1 MKTKN
6 IFAKTLFLTVMFVIP
21 GCSSFLDEE
30 NIAGQSAEEYFATAV
45 GYESLI
51 NGCYNTLKSVYN
63 TTNYNVISQLGT
75 DIVTQNDID
84 APSLATLNKYIL
96 YQSDNG
102 FVYTQWTNLYA
113 ALKNVNA
120 AIDRASN
127 VITKTQDPRDGMDES
142 ILAKRV
148 AEAKFLRAL
157 YLFDI
162 VRNWGQAPLILHEP
176 TEVSTVSQLDSADK
190 FYEQILTDLG
200 DVMNSALPMRQ
211 SASEYGRV
219 SKAAAKHLRSL
230 VYLTRGYQSYSVAS
244 DFTNALADAED
255 IIQNSGHTLLSD
267 YALVHRQTNEENDEI
282 IFCVNFA
289 NKDKYWG
296 NLWSEFYMPVY
307 RAGWVDLAP
316 DNMYG
321 ADAAAYTIMPTK
333 YTYLLFNWKK
343 DQRARVTFMSPYNGD
358 ATTSIDGRTCGNN
371 YFLSINGSVV
381 PKGEPVIYFPVP
393 LDGSFNNHTYTQA
406 EKDAAKQRGQYY
418 FNYPSG
424 TLAEKSYKN
433 VSNDDYYIKGNQGGN
448 AGSRTWLPVWKFK
461 DANMQ
466 HGGTGGSVGH
476 GSRDIYM
483 FRLAE
488 TYLIAAE
495 AAVKANDNAKALM
508 YINFIRQRAST
519 NAPEGGL
526 PLYSGTIT
534 IDDVL
539 DERALELFGEVSRWN
554 DLTRTGKLA
563 ERVLEYN
570 WDVSNI
576 NGAVKTELSASTN
589 AKFSLRP
596 IPLAWLNSLSNGQ
609 ELGNNPGWE

>member
-6 IFAKTLFLTVMFVIP
+6 ILAKTLFLTVMFVIP

-63 TTNYNVISQLGT
+63 TTNYSVISQLGT
-75 DIVTQNDID
+75 DIVTQNAVN
-84 APSLATLNKYIL
+84 APSLATINKYTL

-102 FVYTQWTNLYA
+102 FVYAQWTSLYA

-120 AIDRASN
+120 AIDRAVD
-127 VITKTQDPRDGMDES
+127 VITKEQDPRDGMDEGL
-142 ILAKRV
+142 LAKRV
-148 AEAKFLRAL
+148 AEAKFLRAV

-176 TEVSTVSQLDSADK
+176 TEVLTVSQLDSGDK
-190 FYEQILTDLG
+190 FYEQILADLE
-200 DVMNSALPMRQ
+200 DVLNSSLPMKQ
-211 SASEYGRV
+211 PDSEYGRV

-230 VYLTRGYQSYSVAS
+230 VYLTRGYQTYGASS
-244 DFTNALADAED
+244 DFDNALADAED
-255 IIQNSGHTLLSD
+255 VIRNSGHELLPD
-267 YALVHRQTNEENDEI
+267 YALVHRQSNEENNEI
-282 IFCVNFA
+282 IFCVNYA

-307 RAGWVDLAP
+307 REGWVDLAP

-333 YTYLLFNWKK
+333 YADLLFDWKK

-358 ATTSIDGRTCGNN
+358 AATSVDGRTCGNN
-371 YFLSINGSVV
+371 YFQSINGSVV

-393 LDGSFNNHTYTQA
+393 LEGGFNNHTYTQV
-406 EKDAAKQRGQYY
+406 EKDAAKEKGQYY

-424 TLAEKSYKN
+424 TLAEKSYKE
-433 VSNDDYYIKGNQGGN
+433 VAGDDYYIMGYQGGD

-461 DANMQ
+461 DVNMQ

-483 FRLAE
+483 YRLAE

-495 AAVKANDNAKALM
+495 AAVQVNDNAKALM
-508 YINFIRQRAST
+508 YINTVRQRASN

-526 PLYSGTIT
+526 NLYSGTIT

-539 DERALELFGEVSRWN
+539 DERALELFGEVPRWN

-576 NGAVKTELSASTN
+576 DGAVKTELSTSTN

-609 ELGNNPGWE
+609 ELGNNLGWE

>member
-1 MKTKN
+1 MKEKIKYIQSFLLIV
-6 IFAKTLFLTVMFVIP
+6 IFVFA

-30 NIAGQSAEEYFATAV
+30 NISGQSAEDYFATAV

-63 TTNYNVISQLGT
+63 TTNYNVLSQLGT
-75 DIVTQNDID
+75 DIATQNDAN
-84 APSLATLNKYIL
+84 APSLATINKYLL

-120 AIDRASN
+120 AIDRAPN
-127 VITKTQDPRDGMDES
+127 VITKAQDPRDGMDEK
-142 ILAKRV
+142 ILAQYV

-176 TEVSTVSQLDSADK
+176 TTIDTESRLDSGDQ
-190 FYEQILTDLG
+190 FYIQILQDLE
-200 DVMNSALPMRQ
+200 DVLNSTLPMRQ
-211 SASEYGRV
+211 PDDEYGRV

-230 VYLTRGYQSYSVAS
+230 VYLTRGYQAFGEPT
-244 DFTNALADAED
+244 DFANALADAED
-255 IIQNSGHTLLSD
+255 VIMNSGHELLQD
-267 YALVHRQTNEENDEI
+267 YALVHRQSNEMNKEI
-282 IFCVNFA
+282 IFCVNFG
-289 NKDKYWG
+289 NTENYWG
-296 NLWSEFYMPVY
+296 NLTSEYYMPIY
-307 RAGWVDLAP
+307 REGWLDLAP

-333 YTYLLFNWKK
+333 YMYLLLDWKK

-358 ATTSIDGRTCGNN
+358 MATSTNGSSAGENCFR
-371 YFLSINGSVV
+371 SINGAVV
-381 PKGEPVIYFPVP
+381 PKGEPVIFLPVP
-393 LDGSFNNHTYTQA
+393 LDGGYNNHFYTQE
-406 EKDAAKQRGQYY
+406 EKDVAKENGQYY

-424 TLAEKSYKN
+424 TLEDKSYKD
-433 VSNDDYYIKGNQGGN
+433 VSTDDYYIMGYQGGN
-448 AGSRTWLPVWKFK
+448 AGSRFWLPVWKFK
-461 DANMQ
+461 DSYMQ

-488 TYLIAAE
+488 TFLIAAE
-495 AAVKANDNAKALM
+495 AAVKMGDNGKALE
-508 YINFIRQRAST
+508 YINKVRGRASY
-519 NAPEGGL
+519 NAPEPGL
-526 PLYSGTIT
+526 ALYSGTVT
-534 IDDVL
+534 IDDILV
-539 DERALELFGEVSRWN
+539 ERAIELFGEVSRWN

-563 ERVLEYN
+563 ERALEYN
-570 WDVSNI
+570 WDISNI
-576 NGAVKTELSASTN
+576 NGAIKTELSANTN
-589 AKFSLRP
+589 DKFSLRP

-609 ELGNNPGWE
+609 ELGNNPGW

>member
-6 IFAKTLFLTVMFVIP
+6 ILAKTLFLTVMFVIP

-63 TTNYNVISQLGT
+63 TTNYSVISQLGT
-75 DIVTQNDID
+75 DIVTQNAVN
-84 APSLATLNKYIL
+84 APSLATINKYTL

-102 FVYTQWTNLYA
+102 FVYAQWTSLYA

-120 AIDRASN
+120 AIDRAVD
-127 VITKTQDPRDGMDES
+127 VITKEQDPRDGMDEGL
-142 ILAKRV
+142 LAKRV
-148 AEAKFLRAL
+148 AEAKFLRAV

-176 TEVSTVSQLDSADK
+176 TEVLTVSQLDSGDK
-190 FYEQILTDLG
+190 FYEQILADLE
-200 DVMNSALPMRQ
+200 DVLNSSLPMKQ
-211 SASEYGRV
+211 PDSEYGRV

-230 VYLTRGYQSYSVAS
+230 VYLTRGYQTYGASS
-244 DFTNALADAED
+244 DFDNALADAED
-255 IIQNSGHTLLSD
+255 VIRNSGHEL
-267 YALVHRQTNEENDEI
+267 HRQSNEENNEI
-282 IFCVNFA
+282 IFCVNYA

-307 RAGWVDLAP
+307 REGWVDLAP

-333 YTYLLFNWKK
+333 YAYLLFDWKK

-358 ATTSIDGRTCGNN
+358 AATSVDGRTCGNN
-371 YFLSINGSVV
+371 YFQSINGSVV

-393 LDGSFNNHTYTQA
+393 LEGGFNNHTYTQV
-406 EKDAAKQRGQYY
+406 EKDAAKEKGQYY

-424 TLAEKSYKN
+424 TLAEKSYKE
-433 VSNDDYYIKGNQGGN
+433 VAGDDYYIMGYQGGD

-461 DANMQ
+461 DVNMQ

-483 FRLAE
+483 YRLAE

-495 AAVKANDNAKALM
+495 AAVQVNDNAKALM
-508 YINFIRQRAST
+508 YINTVRQRASN

-526 PLYSGTIT
+526 NLYSGTIT

-539 DERALELFGEVSRWN
+539 DERALELFGEVPRWN

-576 NGAVKTELSASTN
+576 DGAVKTELSTSTN

-609 ELGNNPGWE
+609 ELGNNLGWE

>member
-6 IFAKTLFLTVMFVIP
+6 IFAKTLFLTVIFVIP

-200 DVMNSALPMRQ
+200 DVMNSALPMSSR
-211 SASEYGRV
+211 RV
-219 SKAAAKHLRSL
+219 NMDVFLRLLLNIFVHWFILHVVINLIVWHLIL
-230 VYLTRGYQSYSVAS
+230 LMLWLT
-244 DFTNALADAED
+244 LK
-255 IIQNSGHTLLSD
+255 I
-267 YALVHRQTNEENDEI
+267 
-282 IFCVNFA
+282 
-289 NKDKYWG
+289 
-296 NLWSEFYMPVY
+296 
-307 RAGWVDLAP
+307 
-316 DNMYG
+316 
-321 ADAAAYTIMPTK
+321 
-333 YTYLLFNWKK
+333 
-343 DQRARVTFMSPYNGD
+343 
-358 ATTSIDGRTCGNN
+358 
-371 YFLSINGSVV
+371 
-381 PKGEPVIYFPVP
+381 
-393 LDGSFNNHTYTQA
+393 
-406 EKDAAKQRGQYY
+406 
-418 FNYPSG
+418 
-424 TLAEKSYKN
+424 
-433 VSNDDYYIKGNQGGN
+433 
-448 AGSRTWLPVWKFK
+448 
-461 DANMQ
+461 
-466 HGGTGGSVGH
+466 
-476 GSRDIYM
+476 
-483 FRLAE
+483 
-488 TYLIAAE
+488 
-495 AAVKANDNAKALM
+495 
-508 YINFIRQRAST
+508 
-519 NAPEGGL
+519 
-526 PLYSGTIT
+526 
-534 IDDVL
+534 
-539 DERALELFGEVSRWN
+539 
-554 DLTRTGKLA
+554 
-563 ERVLEYN
+563 
-570 WDVSNI
+570 
-576 NGAVKTELSASTN
+576 
-589 AKFSLRP
+589 
-596 IPLAWLNSLSNGQ
+596 
-609 ELGNNPGWE
+609 

>member
-1 MKTKN
+1 MKN
-6 IFAKTLFLTVMFVIP
+6 IYIPMRALLFTAMFACA

-30 NIAGQSAEEYFATAV
+30 NISGQSAEDYFATAV

-63 TTNYNVISQLGT
+63 TTNYNVLSQLGT
-75 DIVTQNDID
+75 DIVTQNDAN
-84 APSLATLNKYIL
+84 APSLATINKYLL

-120 AIDRASN
+120 AIDRAAN
-127 VITKTQDPRDGMDES
+127 VVTKAQDPRDGMDETV
-142 ILAKRV
+142 LAQYV

-176 TEVSTVSQLDSADK
+176 TTISTESQLDSGDK
-190 FYEQILTDLG
+190 FYAQILKDLE
-200 DVMNSALPMRQ
+200 DVLNSTLPMKWPND
-211 SASEYGRV
+211 EYGRV

-230 VYLTRGYQSYSVAS
+230 VYLTRGYQSYAETT

-255 IIQNSGHTLLSD
+255 VIENSGHELLQD
-267 YALVHRQTNEENDEI
+267 YAFVHRQSNEVNNEI
-282 IFCVNFA
+282 IFCINFGDTE
-289 NKDKYWG
+289 NYWG
-296 NLWSEFYMPVY
+296 NLTSEYYMPIY
-307 RAGWVDLAP
+307 REGWLDLAP

-333 YTYLLFNWKK
+333 YMYLLFDWKK

-358 ATTSIDGRTCGNN
+358 AATSIDGNTAGENC
-371 YFLSINGSVV
+371 FKSINGSVV
-381 PKGEPVIYFPVP
+381 PKGDPVIFLPVP
-393 LDGSFNNHTYTQA
+393 LDGSFNNHVYTQE
-406 EKDAAKQRGQYY
+406 EKDAAKAKGQYY

-424 TLAEKSYKN
+424 TLADKSYKD
-433 VSNDDYYIKGNQGGN
+433 VSTDDYYIMGYQGGN
-448 AGSRTWLPVWKFK
+448 AGSRFWLPVWKFK
-461 DANMQ
+461 DRNMQ

-495 AAVKANDNAKALM
+495 AAVQINDNGKALK
-508 YINFIRQRAST
+508 YINKVRERASF
-519 NAPEGGL
+519 NAPEPGL
-526 PLYSGTIT
+526 TLYSGTVT
-534 IDDVL
+534 IDDILV
-539 DERALELFGEVSRWN
+539 ERALELFGEVPRWN

-563 ERVLEYN
+563 ERALEYN
-570 WDVSNI
+570 WDISNI
-576 NGAVKTELSASTN
+576 NGALKTELSASTDD
-589 AKFSLRP
+589 KFSLRP

-609 ELGNNPGWE
+609 ELDNNPGW